1 MPPPVTTQPNTRV
14 TVTTT
19 MKRQDSISSSQSE
32 TQSEYRSVTTVSLT
46 DITIASKNES
56 DDLFS
61 APEVWNQ
68 TWQYFLQ
75 WGYWH
80 AHWGL
85 HWRLH
90 GRRKWIQR
98 RRRLQFGRRERS
110 WESGR
115 DVLKKCVRSVASQ
128 RAWVTSSWISDLN
141 SHTSNLYAHKTRMW
155 RSCLFSLMSCLTRL
169 WTTRWRRRRNQNRQF
184 PWRLQET
191 WVPDRLDQC
200 PTTAQRHLRYK
211 FIVTTFYALFFCA
224 QSRTRWQKWTDMWPP
239 RPKLYCFLPVDVEL
253 QMNVR
258 RNATIRNSLQESR
271 SGSDSSTG
279 AYNHLLRH
287 SGETAAER
295 DERRNKRGV
304 TFAEGTTPTTTEASE
319 SEEERPQVYSID
331 LYRSSWFVFW
341 RNARLTNLLNA
352 LLALLV
358 NCSLEF
364 RAPTLLTLH
373 MIGVWTDFGKVAVGR

>member
-1 MPPPVTTQPNTRV
+1 
-14 TVTTT
+14 
-19 MKRQDSISSSQSE
+19 
-32 TQSEYRSVTTVSLT
+32 
-46 DITIASKNES
+46 
-56 DDLFS
+56 
-61 APEVWNQ
+61 
-68 TWQYFLQ
+68 
-75 WGYWH
+75 
-80 AHWGL
+80 
-85 HWRLH
+85 
-90 GRRKWIQR
+90 
-98 RRRLQFGRRERS
+98 
-110 WESGR
+110 
-115 DVLKKCVRSVASQ
+115 
-128 RAWVTSSWISDLN
+128 
-141 SHTSNLYAHKTRMW
+141 
-155 RSCLFSLMSCLTRL
+155 
-169 WTTRWRRRRNQNRQF
+169 
-184 PWRLQET
+184 
-191 WVPDRLDQC
+191 
-200 PTTAQRHLRYK
+200 
-211 FIVTTFYALFFCA
+211 
-224 QSRTRWQKWTDMWPP
+224 
-239 RPKLYCFLPVDVEL
+239 
-253 QMNVR
+253 MNVR